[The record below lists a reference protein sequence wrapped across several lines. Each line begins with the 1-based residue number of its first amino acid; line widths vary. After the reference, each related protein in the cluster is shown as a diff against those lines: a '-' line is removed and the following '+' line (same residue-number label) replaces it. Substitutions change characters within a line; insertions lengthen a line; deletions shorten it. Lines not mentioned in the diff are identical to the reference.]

1 MATRI
6 IFVRTGSRSGLIAT
20 GLAIVAIV
28 ALFGIA
34 IATDTSLAAVVFL
47 AIPIVACVE
56 QFCRRNSEDLTIGQ
70 ARRELDRIDR
80 EECW

>member
-6 IFVRTGSRSGLIAT
+6 IFVRTGSRSGFIAT
-20 GLAIVAIV
+20 ALAIVAIV
-28 ALFGIA
+28 ALFAIA
-34 IATDTSLAAVVFL
+34 IGTEAPWFPVIVLAGL
-47 AIPIVACVE
+47 IVACVE

-70 ARRELDRIDR
+70 ARRELDRIGR